1 MRIPSGSK
9 AGMENPTEIT
19 VRDIIKRLGGPRVVA
34 QALGLKPG
42 AVYNYPLYGVFPP
55 ATYLTL
61 SALAK
66 AKGFTIPTH
75 LFRVLTREDKAN
87 GTPAQK

>member
-1 MRIPSGSK
+1 
-9 AGMENPTEIT
+9 MENPTE
-19 VRDIIKRLGGPRVVA
+19 VSARDIIERLGGVSALA
-34 QALGLKPG
+34 QELGCTPA
-42 AVYNYPLYGVFPP
+42 AVYNYRMYGAFPP